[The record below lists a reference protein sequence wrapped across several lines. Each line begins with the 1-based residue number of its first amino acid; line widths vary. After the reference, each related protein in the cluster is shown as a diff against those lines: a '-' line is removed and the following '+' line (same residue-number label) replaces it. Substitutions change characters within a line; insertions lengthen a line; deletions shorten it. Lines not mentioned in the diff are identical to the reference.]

1 VSFFVKIVNVFLLAT
16 VKFFYT
22 PIYAFIIGLSFIE
35 TLITFLAGGIF
46 GFFVFYYLSNILI
59 ISLRILKPTLIKYTP
74 DGILNGIRSWKQKR
88 ALKRKNRKKFS
99 RRNKM
104 IVKTRNQYGM
114 WGICLLT
121 PVLLSIP
128 IGAFLLRKYYHHRKK
143 SVPVMVLTIIV
154 EGILITILS
163 WYVYHVKNGLNL

>member
-22 PIYAFIIGLSFIE
+22 PIYAFIIGFGFIE
-35 TLITFLAGGIF
+35 TLITLLAGGIF

-59 ISLRILKPTLIKYTP
+59 LSIRILKPTVIKYMP
-74 DGILNGIRSWKQKR
+74 VSILNRIRSWQQKR
-88 ALKRKNRKKFS
+88 VDKRKNRKKFS

-104 IVKTRNQYGM
+104 IIKARNQYGM

-128 IGAFLLRKYYHHRKK
+128 IGAFLLRKYYHHRKE
-143 SVPVMVLTIIV
+143 SIPVMVLTIIV